1 MSTPPSSNKFLRQEI
16 KYIFFKLIYYYS
28 EWQQKEFNG
37 SFTHTNFIQLEELYH
52 LFEKLAKYLHKV
64 VTKLME
70 CGYQRH
76 LVELLTMVNLNG
88 YYDPD
93 RSKEDTNANNN

>member
-1 MSTPPSSNKFLRQEI
+1 MQKFLFL
-16 KYIFFKLIYYYS
+16 FFR
-28 EWQQKEFNG
+28 EWQQKEAN
-37 SFTHTNFIQLEELYH
+37 SNFTHTNYVQLEELFH

-93 RSKEDTNANNN
+93 RSKQDTNVSLQSN

>member
-1 MSTPPSSNKFLRQEI
+1 MSFCL
-16 KYIFFKLIYYYS
+16 FYS
-28 EWQQKEFNG
+28 EWQQQDTG
-37 SFTHTNFIQLEELYH
+37 HFTHTSFTQLQELYH

-88 YYDPD
+88 YYDPE
-93 RSKEDTNANNN
+93 RSKEEHNVSAMSTGV

>member
-1 MSTPPSSNKFLRQEI
+1 MRFRREWRQNE
-16 KYIFFKLIYYYS
+16 L
-28 EWQQKEFNG
+28 NG
-37 SFTHTNFIQLEELYH
+37 YFTHTNYVQMEELFH

-64 VTKLME
+64 ITKLME

-93 RSKEDTNANNN
+93 RSKEDTNMSLQSDK

>member
-1 MSTPPSSNKFLRQEI
+1 MKLLNDMFTVILKFSRVL
-16 KYIFFKLIYYYS
+16 KAG
-28 EWQQKEFNG
+28 EWQENN
-37 SFTHTNFIQLEELYH
+37 SNAYFTHSSFVQLEELFH

-76 LVELLTMVNLNG
+76 LVELLIMTNLNG
-88 YYDPD
+88 YYNSDKP
-93 RSKEDTNANNN
+93 NNTTVQSA

>member
-1 MSTPPSSNKFLRQEI
+1 MCSSLFS
-16 KYIFFKLIYYYS
+16 S
-28 EWQQKEFNG
+28 EWQQKEPEG
-37 SFTHTNFIQLEELYH
+37 AFTHSSFPQLEELFH

-93 RSKEDTNANNN
+93 KSKDNNTTLQSTT

>member
-1 MSTPPSSNKFLRQEI
+1 MRIQ
-16 KYIFFKLIYYYS
+16 FKIVCYS
-28 EWQQKEFNG
+28 EWQQKEENG
-37 SFTHTNFIQLEELYH
+37 PFIHTSFVQLEELFH

-76 LVELLTMVNLNG
+76 LVELLAMVNLNG
-88 YYDPD
+88 YYDPEKKD
-93 RSKEDTNANNN
+93 DTNLSVVSNT